1 MCSLFPVSSTQ
12 ASDPCY
18 NGGENK
24 WTAKTDVYANSSLS
38 IKNAR
43 TLEAC
48 RQSCV
53 SNPECNGI
61 EYKGSVSPGKCWILN
76 HLEKPQLLPASGIIH
91 ETLERCVIADIDSCT
106 NGGENKWTTK
116 TDVHLN
122 NGYLII
128 AARTLDACRQS
139 CVSNPDCNA
148 IDYKGSVSSG
158 KCWIFIYLKD
168 PQLLPESGTIHET
181 LERCVLLAE

>member
-1 MCSLFPVSSTQ
+1 MFCYLFVS
-12 ASDPCY
+12 
-18 NGGENK
+18 
-24 WTAKTDVYANSSLS
+24 
-38 IKNAR
+38 
-43 TLEAC
+43 
-48 RQSCV
+48 
-53 SNPECNGI
+53 
-61 EYKGSVSPGKCWILN
+61 
-76 HLEKPQLLPASGIIH
+76 
-91 ETLERCVIADIDSCT
+91 DSCT

-181 LERCVLLAE
+181 LERCVLLAEGKYNANKLCKDMMKYYYCKVKYIKV